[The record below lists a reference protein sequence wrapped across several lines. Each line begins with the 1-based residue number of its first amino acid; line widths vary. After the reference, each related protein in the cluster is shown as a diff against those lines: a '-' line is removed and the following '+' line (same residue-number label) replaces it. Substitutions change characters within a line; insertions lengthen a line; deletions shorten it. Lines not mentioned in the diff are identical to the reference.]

1 MGANAGQKQVR
12 AGISGDCE
20 LPDVVIE
27 KVPRSSGRETSAL
40 NIVSDNQFFTI
51 VQNMVKFCLVASLL
65 LDKW

>member
-1 MGANAGQKQVR
+1 MYVCVHLHVHACTCMGAHAGQKQVR
-12 AGISGDCE
+12 AGIPGDCE

-51 VQNMVKFCLVASLL
+51 V
-65 LDKW
+65 